1 MHNLRNRG
9 TINVELYIAVNRH
22 PLYKLLIYRYRYRY
36 RYRSGILVIS
46 SWSIVL
52 KDSLGTRP

>member
-9 TINVELYIAVNRH
+9 TINVEMRIAVNRH
-22 PLYKLLIYRYRYRY
+22 PLCKQLYILLIYRYRYRP
-36 RYRSGILVIS
+36 GILVIVLVL
-46 SWSIVL
+46 VL